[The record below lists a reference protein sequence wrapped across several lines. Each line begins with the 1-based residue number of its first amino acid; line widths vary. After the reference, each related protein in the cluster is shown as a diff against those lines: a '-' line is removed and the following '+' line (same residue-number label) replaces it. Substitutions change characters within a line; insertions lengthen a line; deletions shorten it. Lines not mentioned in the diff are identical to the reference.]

1 MTFWAQAIRIGLSK
15 GDPGR
20 HERII
25 LSNTIGLLI
34 SLLSIVLLISYTLT
48 FQWDQVSN
56 GTLLLSVAG
65 LAALL
70 LNAVGLHR
78 LCRLYLAVLVP
89 AITLLFSIITK
100 LHDPA
105 VQDSEY
111 YEFRYIILASGVLP
125 FALFRLRERMMFA
138 GTVTLNLFLLLAF
151 DPIHNLFGVGYY
163 QTGQEDVTYY
173 FVNVVT
179 FITYLVIAL
188 SLLIVKRQNEASEER
203 NRQLIVELHEAKE
216 GLEERNTEIEAQN
229 HEILRQSEVLSENQN
244 RLTEAYSTIE
254 RQNQLLEREKVGL
267 EGELVAKNA
276 ELLATNSELIRY
288 NNELRQFSFTVSHN
302 LRGPVATL
310 LGLAGLVETS
320 SFDEEQNTIF
330 KHIHATTKTLDGII
344 HDLNKI
350 IDIRYDI
357 FKVMQRVSLADEVNN
372 IRRLLE
378 HRSLG
383 QNISISCEF
392 SVDIIFSVKP
402 MVHSILYNLISNSIK
417 YRASVRPLEIQLKA
431 HATGDHYCLEVT
443 DNGLGIDLERNRQ
456 DLFKLYRRFHHQSD
470 GTGVGLYLVKLQCET
485 LGGYVE
491 VSSELNR
498 YTTFRCWLRKPANIA
513 RQVLYD
519 EPHACIFYD
528 ATVNATGVIW
538 HCSITSA
545 QYRSVFNKCA
555 DFMKVY
561 RTPNWISDIT
571 HQGPVDIKD
580 QEWMF
585 EQIIPLAKA
594 YDVRRIALVKPID
607 VGPSSAEYI
616 KRTRQVLSVYGL
628 NQNNFSTIEE
638 AEHWLLQEN
647 ELIKQ
652 AINDGPVAN
661 P

>member
-1 MTFWAQAIRIGLSK
+1 MTFLAPVIRIGLSK
-15 GDPGR
+15 ADPGR
-20 HERII
+20 YERVI

-48 FQWDQVSN
+48 FQWDHVSN
-56 GTLLLSVAG
+56 GTLLLTVAG
-65 LAALL
+65 LATLL
-70 LNAVGLHR
+70 LNAIGLHT

-89 AITLLFSIITK
+89 TITLLFSIITK

-111 YEFRYIILASGVLP
+111 YEFRYIILASSVLP
-125 FALFRLRERMMFA
+125 FALFRLGERLMFA
-138 GTVTLNLFLLLAF
+138 GTVTLNLSFLLAF
-151 DPIHNLFGVGYY
+151 DPIHNLLGVGYY
-163 QTGQEDVTYY
+163 QTGQGDVTYY

-179 FITYLVIAL
+179 LLTFLVIAL

-254 RQNQLLEREKVGL
+254 RQNQLLEHEKVSL

-310 LGLAGLVETS
+310 LGLAGLVETT

-330 KHIHATTKTLDGII
+330 RHIHATTKTLDGII

-357 FKVMQRVSLADEVNN
+357 FKVKQRVDLAEEVKH

-378 HRSLG
+378 SRVPSQSITIDCSFEIESL
-383 QNISISCEF
+383 
-392 SVDIIFSVKP
+392 FSVKP
-402 MVHSILYNLISNSIK
+402 MVHSILFNLISNSIK
-417 YRASVRPLEIQLKA
+417 YRSAERPLAIQMKSHLE
-431 HATGDHYCLEVT
+431 GDYYCLEVT
-443 DNGLGIDLERNRQ
+443 DNGMGIDLERNGQ
-456 DLFKLYRRFHHQSD
+456 DLFKLYRRFHHQAD
-470 GTGVGLYLVKLQCET
+470 GTGIGLYLVKLQCET
-485 LGGYVE
+485 LGGRVE

-498 YTTFRCWLRKPANIA
+498 YTTFRCYLRRPENIA
-513 RQVLYD
+513 RQILYD
-519 EPHACIFYD
+519 EPHARIFYD
-528 ATVNATGVIW
+528 ARVNATGVIW
-538 HCSITSA
+538 CSPVTST

-555 DFMKVY
+555 DFIKVY
-561 RTPNWISDIT
+561 NTPNWISDIT
-571 HQGPVDIKD
+571 RQGPVAIED

-585 EQIIPLAKA
+585 SEIIPTAGATGLK
-594 YDVRRIALVKPID
+594 RIAVVRPETQNGVSEAYVNRLRAVL
-607 VGPSSAEYI
+607 I
-616 KRTRQVLSVYGL
+616 KHGL
-628 NQNNFSTIEE
+628 QQNYFATLEE
-638 AEHWLLQEN
+638 AEQWVMHETVNNLTTT
-647 ELIKQ
+647 
-652 AINDGPVAN
+652 
-661 P
+661 